1 MTDRW
6 RAAAGLTARCRR
18 WLRRGGA
25 EPEASGA
32 SGNATGH
39 RSDRE
44 VASPDAGQH
53 DPGSPTRSAT
63 NDSATNDSAARRSAP
78 NDPAADEERVDLLRA
93 TAGAHFGY
101 ESFRPGQL
109 EAMTAVLSGQD
120 TLCVLPTGAGKS
132 AVYQVPALLIGGPT
146 VVVSPLI
153 ALQRDQIRSLSQAVG
168 ATRESGGVAA
178 NSQIGR
184 RAYLEALNA
193 IVTGDAE
200 FLFLSPEQLG
210 RDEIRQALAE
220 ARPSLFVVDEAHCI
234 SAWGHEFRPDY
245 LRLGQVI
252 EDLGRPRV
260 IALTATA
267 SPPVREEI
275 VERLRLRDPAII
287 VRGFDRPNIFLEVR
301 TFTTE
306 EAKARAVVERVAA
319 EPKPGIVY
327 AATRRHT
334 EELATELA
342 ELGLSA
348 RAYHAGLKRTER
360 TAVEA
365 AFIGG
370 DCDVVVATT
379 AFGMG
384 IDKADVRF
392 VIHAQ
397 VPDSLD
403 SYYQEIGRAGRDGE
417 AAIACLFFRAADLG
431 LRRFFASGL
440 PDVESL
446 QRVAT
451 LVGLA
456 PGPVTPRE
464 LAQEARVRDTTLTLL
479 VDLLEQADAIAID
492 EAGAIRPAPFAA
504 PPKEAAARALEIA
517 EGRGQ
522 FEQSRIDMMRGFA
535 ETTGCRR
542 QLLLAY
548 FGETLEQPCGHCD
561 TCRAGTARHGVD
573 QRSSPFPIGGLVR
586 HATWGHGTVMRFEGD
601 RITVLFDESGYRT
614 LSLGAIEKGG
624 LLKPL
629 EAPLP

>member
-1 MTDRW
+1 MASARS
-6 RAAAGLTARCRR
+6 LTARCRQ
-18 WLRRGGA
+18 WLRRTDAAPETGGA
-25 EPEASGA
+25 EAGA
-32 SGNATGH
+32 GPPDGRAAQPATAVG
-39 RSDRE
+39 E
-44 VASPDAGQH
+44 PKTAPAK
-53 DPGSPTRSAT
+53 PRSA
-63 NDSATNDSAARRSAP
+63 SEPQAAPEPQS
-78 NDPAADEERVDLLRA
+78 DVDEERVDLLRA
-93 TAGAHFGY
+93 TASAHFGY

-153 ALQRDQIRSLSQAVG
+153 ALQRDQIRRLGQAVG
-168 ATRESGGVAA
+168 ATPGSGGVAA
-178 NSQIGR
+178 NSQLGR
-184 RAYLEALNA
+184 RSYREALDA
-193 IVTGDAE
+193 IVRGDAE

-210 RDEIRQALAE
+210 REEIRRALTE

-234 SAWGHEFRPDY
+234 SAWGHDFRPDY

-275 VERLRLRDPAII
+275 VERLRLRDPAIV
-287 VRGFDRPNIFLEVR
+287 VRGFDRPNIFLEVI
-301 TFTTE
+301 TFTSE
-306 EAKARAVVERVAA
+306 DAQARAIVERVAG
-319 EPKPGIVY
+319 EPKPGLVY

-334 EELATELA
+334 EVLATELA

-360 TAVEA
+360 SAVEA
-365 AFIGG
+365 AFVGG

-417 AAIACLFFRAADLG
+417 PAIAALFFRPADLG
-431 LRRFFASGL
+431 LRRFFASGR

-456 PGPVTPRE
+456 PGPVTPAD
-464 LAQEARVRDTTLTLL
+464 LAREARVRDTTLTLL
-479 VDLLEQADAIAID
+479 VDLLEQADAIAVD
-492 EAGAIRPAPFAA
+492 DAGAIRPADAAA
-504 PPKEAAARALEIA
+504 PPREAAERALEIA
-517 EGRGQ
+517 EGRGH

-561 TCRAGTARHGVD
+561 TCRAGTARPAVD

-586 HATWGHGTVMRFEGD
+586 HASWGAGTVMRFEGD

-624 LLKPL
+624 LLTPL
-629 EAPLP
+629 ETPLP